1 MESDGATAAAAARDA
16 FRDRLEAKGHAT
28 DNVRQAATDL
38 GAAIDRG
45 DVARTPMLD
54 QMLGDLHVALEQDDD
69 QKLGGK
75 SAEAARFIGKAILR
89 ELDRQA
95 GTGTAG

>member
-1 MESDGATAAAAARDA
+1 VTTDTSATAGARDA

-38 GAAIDRG
+38 AAAIDRG
-45 DVARTPMLD
+45 DVQRTPGLE

-95 GTGTAG
+95 AAA